1 MSRQSQSQSS
11 LNTICPSW
19 PQPLLTHLAP
29 RLFITFVALPWVLS
43 NGFKSF
49 PYCYPNCTQGWR
61 WGRAAQRREDN
72 PFPHSLAVLGLVPP
86 RVLFWFWLQGTLLA
100 PIQLTSGRTPRLL
113 STGMLSSLLFPSL
126 NTEAGL
132 LHLSKVELLNTQ
144 PLHKPLFTAQS

>member
-29 RLFITFVALPWVLS
+29 RLFITSVALPWVLS

-49 PYCYPNCTQGWR
+49 PYCDPNCTQGWR
-61 WGRAAQRREDN
+61 WGCAAQRREDN

-86 RVLFWFWLQGTLLA
+86 RVLLTVLA
-100 PIQLTSGRTPRLL
+100 PGYIAGSNSTYIRQNPQTPFHRDALQPLVPQSEHRGRAA
-113 STGMLSSLLFPSL
+113 PSV
-126 NTEAGL
+126 
-132 LHLSKVELLNTQ
+132 KIELLDTQ